1 MFYAVQRCSQI
12 AFLLLVVFPNAEN
25 SGQFLSWW
33 VLLPFTWVTND
44 SSWGGRGALC
54 KKKLINFRGFNL
66 FSFVPNYKTKILR
79 EPEHVPPVIE
89 REARIWLI
97 DITFHYM
104 VLKSINIRLP
114 SCSEK
119 RPDLLKNLIW
129 RVCISIGCE
138 FAYFNNNLP
147 SFCLICAQLAIQITL
162 SWIDYHRFNKPFIIC
177 RYNNGTSLDKEGIK
191 VLFLE
196 IGVAQ
201 LVINFIPLYIPVLN
215 TDWRRVFPLFTFKM
229 DQLFRAP
236 VNSYLPVAAVQM
248 WELKQPRLLRM
259 LSPAVATAWNTR
271 RSQHSSPRLSL
282 SHVQGDQCQDAS

>member
-1 MFYAVQRCSQI
+1 
-12 AFLLLVVFPNAEN
+12 
-25 SGQFLSWW
+25 
-33 VLLPFTWVTND
+33 
-44 SSWGGRGALC
+44 
-54 KKKLINFRGFNL
+54 
-66 FSFVPNYKTKILR
+66 
-79 EPEHVPPVIE
+79 
-89 REARIWLI
+89 
-97 DITFHYM
+97 M

-177 RYNNGTSLDKEGIK
+177 RYNNGTSLDKGGIK

-215 TDWRRVFPLFTFKM
+215 TRLKRVFPLFTFKT
-229 DQLFRAP
+229 DCLFGAPFNSLLPARAAQADRVDKAVSDRVCRLRRP
-236 VNSYLPVAAVQM
+236 IAEVWEEGDTSHPFLIPAYPRSIMHCCLMARGAIPMKFNIERASQQAVESAAMQRAQWV
-248 WELKQPRLLRM
+248 
-259 LSPAVATAWNTR
+259 S
-271 RSQHSSPRLSL
+271 
-282 SHVQGDQCQDAS
+282 

>member
-1 MFYAVQRCSQI
+1 MT
-12 AFLLLVVFPNAEN
+12 AFEEE
-25 SGQFLSWW
+25 
-33 VLLPFTWVTND
+33 
-44 SSWGGRGALC
+44 GGLC
-54 KKKLINFRGFNL
+54 VKKKLINFGGFNL

-236 VNSYLPVAAVQM
+236 VNSSVPMAAVQG
-248 WELKQPRLLRM
+248 WEFKQPRLTGM
-259 LSPAVATAWNTR
+259 LSAAVTSTWNIR
-271 RSQHSSPRLSL
+271 KSWHSSPRLSL
-282 SHVQGDQCQDAS
+282 SHVQGDQWQDVSWRKHHLSASWN

>member
-1 MFYAVQRCSQI
+1 MTAV
-12 AFLLLVVFPNAEN
+12 EEE
-25 SGQFLSWW
+25 
-33 VLLPFTWVTND
+33 
-44 SSWGGRGALC
+44 GGLC
-54 KKKLINFRGFNL
+54 VKKKLINFGGFNL

-97 DITFHYM
+97 DIMFHYM

-236 VNSYLPVAAVQM
+236 VNSSLPMAAVQI
-248 WELKQPRLLRM
+248 
-259 LSPAVATAWNTR
+259 SCG
-271 RSQHSSPRLSL
+271 S
-282 SHVQGDQCQDAS
+282 